1 MMLALVLL
9 AMLVLVAAPLVVMSF
24 YGMREV
30 RALVLRDVDLSQL
43 ADGVYV
49 GSCHKGRWTYDV
61 EVTVKDHRLV
71 SIVNTN
77 ARMNTAKDW
86 NEKAAHAMLGN
97 QTVRIDVVSG
107 ATLNTKAFGKA
118 VERALSMPA
127 RPASGE
133 PKPLQ
138 PAPARLSS
146 R

>member
-9 AMLVLVAAPLVVMSF
+9 AMLVLVAVALVVMSF

-30 RALVLRDVDLSQL
+30 RALVLRDVDLSRL
-43 ADGVYV
+43 ADGVYL
-49 GSCHKGRWTYDV
+49 GSYHKGRWTYDV

-77 ARMNTAKDW
+77 ARMNTDKDW

-107 ATLNTKAFGKA
+107 ATLNTKAFGRS
-118 VERALSMPA
+118 VERTALAAETAHLEVGTTRAMGFPSN
-127 RPASGE
+127 S
-133 PKPLQ
+133 Q
-138 PAPARLSS
+138 S
-146 R
+146 